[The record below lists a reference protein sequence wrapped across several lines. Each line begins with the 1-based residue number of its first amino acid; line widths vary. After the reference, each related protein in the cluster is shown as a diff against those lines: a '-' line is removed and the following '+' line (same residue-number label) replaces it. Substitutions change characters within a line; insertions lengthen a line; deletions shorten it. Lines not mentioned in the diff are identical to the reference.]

1 MPCMKY
7 STIHGGT
14 AAQLH
19 FALRRELVLVHG
31 LHKALWRAIPTD
43 PEVPSP
49 ILGGLYYAR
58 VGCFQD
64 LRQLIGSVEGRKDP
78 AP

>member
-1 MPCMKY
+1 MKGI
-7 STIHGGT
+7 IHGGSST
-14 AAQLH
+14 AHLM

-31 LHKALWRAIPTD
+31 LHKALWRAISTD
-43 PEVPSP
+43 PKIPSP

-58 VGCFQD
+58 VGRFQD
-64 LRQLIGSVEGRKDP
+64 LRQLIGSIEGRKHP